1 MANCSNCNDNV
12 NRCGCG
18 DKAKSNPCTYTNCSV
33 GNERCHEVQDAAC
46 VTYGGHSFT
55 IGEASALLAVDQGE
69 RLDSIIQKFANM
81 ITNGLGA
88 CNSDDVNHNPFNVYL
103 SGITKDEVTVVWNGI
118 SNTSSGTN
126 VYFDTQSSS
135 SGWTLVNASP
145 IPLTTFTQKI
155 TGLAANTAYKVKVET
170 SSAPS
175 GCKVMEV
182 LFKTLAS

>member
-12 NRCGCG
+12 NRCGEIRLT
-18 DKAKSNPCTYTNCSV
+18 NPCTYTNCSV

-55 IGEASALLAVDQGE
+55 IGDTNALLAVDQGE

-103 SGITKDEVTVVWNGI
+103 SGITKMKLQLYGMVYQIQVV
-118 SNTSSGTN
+118 
-126 VYFDTQSSS
+126 
-135 SGWTLVNASP
+135 
-145 IPLTTFTQKI
+145 
-155 TGLAANTAYKVKVET
+155 
-170 SSAPS
+170 
-175 GCKVMEV
+175 V
-182 LFKTLAS
+182 LMYMLIHKAHHQDGH

>member
-1 MANCSNCNDNV
+1 
-12 NRCGCG
+12 
-18 DKAKSNPCTYTNCSV
+18 
-33 GNERCHEVQDAAC
+33 
-46 VTYGGHSFT
+46 
-55 IGEASALLAVDQGE
+55 
-69 RLDSIIQKFANM
+69 M

-126 VYFDTQSSS
+126 VYVDTQSSS